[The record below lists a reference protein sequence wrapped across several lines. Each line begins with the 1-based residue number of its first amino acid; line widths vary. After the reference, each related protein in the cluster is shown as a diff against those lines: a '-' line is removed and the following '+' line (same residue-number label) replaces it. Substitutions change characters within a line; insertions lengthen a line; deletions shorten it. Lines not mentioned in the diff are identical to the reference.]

1 MIKHSDER
9 KAKAHVY
16 SHSVLCL
23 GKLRRLSEAISRWME
38 QIQRFQQSNEYDELS
53 GIDGQ
58 PIEFEWNI
66 FPGFTS
72 IEIFR

>member
-9 KAKAHVY
+9 KAEVHVH
-16 SHSVLCL
+16 SNSVLCL

-38 QIQRFQQSNEYDELS
+38 QIQCFQQANEYEELS

-58 PIEFEWNI
+58 PI
-66 FPGFTS
+66 
-72 IEIFR
+72 